1 MFDMSW
7 SEMLLIAVVALI
19 VIGPKDLPKV
29 VKTLAGYA
37 RKARSLAREFQSG
50 LEEMAREAELDDLK
64 RTVEE
69 TVAIDPAKELEN
81 SIDPTGSTTRMFD
94 QPPDYIPPSDGPPVE
109 ESPAA
114 SSPAALPAPASASET
129 PMLEPLPAQSP
140 EPVKL
145 EEQRSDADDAP
156 KVAGAER

>member
-50 LEEMAREAELDDLK
+50 LEEMARDAELEEMK
-64 RTVEE
+64 RAVEE
-69 TVAIDPAKELEN
+69 TTSTDIAKELEN
-81 SIDPTGSTTRMFD
+81 SIDPSGSTTRIFEKD
-94 QPPDYIPPSDGPPVE
+94 PDYVPPAEVAAPEEPTAPP
-109 ESPAA
+109 
-114 SSPAALPAPASASET
+114 LPAPAAPAT
-129 PMLEPLPAQSP
+129 AAPAAALEPAAVEREKIPIARADEDGGETRPAT
-140 EPVKL
+140 
-145 EEQRSDADDAP
+145 RR
-156 KVAGAER
+156 AER

>member
-69 TVAIDPAKELEN
+69 TVAVDPAKELEN
-81 SIDPTGSTTRMFD
+81 SIDPTGSMTRMFD
-94 QPPDYIPPSDGPPVE
+94 QPPDYIPPSDGPPIE

-114 SSPAALPAPASASET
+114 LSPAALPAPALET
-129 PMLEPLPAQSP
+129 PVLEPLPAQSP
-140 EPVKL
+140 EPAKL

-156 KVAGAER
+156 KIVRAER